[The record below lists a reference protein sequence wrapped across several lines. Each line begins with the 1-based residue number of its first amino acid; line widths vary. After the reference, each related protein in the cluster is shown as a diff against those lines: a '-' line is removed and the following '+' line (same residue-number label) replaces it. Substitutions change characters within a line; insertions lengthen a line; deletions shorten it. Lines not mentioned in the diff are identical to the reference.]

1 MSLSRTGVTR
11 VIGPILGSLLSL
23 AFLIGCERVTLGFEY
38 AENDDFLDNELVLI
52 GYTGTARDI
61 VIPDSVTA
69 IGDGAFSNNQLTS
82 VTIPDSG
89 TVIGDE
95 AFKFNELTSVTIP
108 DSVTIIGDRAFKFN
122 KLTSVTIPNSVTTI
136 GNQAF
141 SDSVKIKRN

>member
-1 MSLSRTGVTR
+1 M
-11 VIGPILGSLLSL
+11 
-23 AFLIGCERVTLGFEY
+23 LIAWSTLNNTPSDGFIFARNEDGT
-38 AENDDFLDNELVLI
+38 ENNKVVVSY
-52 GYTGTARDI
+52 GGARKDI
-61 VIPDSVTA
+61 IIPDSVTT
-69 IGDGAFSNNQLTS
+69 IGDGAFGNYQLTS
-82 VTIPDSG
+82 VTIPDSV

-141 SDSVKIKRN
+141 GDSVKIKRN